1 MNVWWLC
8 AGAMAGAVNA
18 LTLRWTVARLQ
29 PGLAPRALG
38 QMWGGAL
45 LRWVISAVVLL
56 AALQQGV
63 MAGLLAFGGLWL
75 SRWLLVVA
83 YWLSERE

>member
-8 AGAMAGAVNA
+8 TGVMVGVLNA

-29 PGLAPRALG
+29 PGLTARALR
-38 QMWGGAL
+38 QTWGGAL
-45 LRWVISAVVLL
+45 LRWVITAVVLL
-56 AALQQGV
+56 AALRQGAV
-63 MAGLLAFGGLWL
+63 AGLLAFGGLWL

-83 YWLSERE
+83 CWLSERE